1 MMDHAEMERLRE
13 RVERL
18 EAQMEFLHRRLG
30 LSQEGPRRGT
40 RQADGPPAWK
50 PSEAVM
56 DLVRRGDRIAAIKEL
71 IRETGASLKDAKEI
85 VDRL

>member
-1 MMDHAEMERLRE
+1 ME

-30 LSQEGPRRGT
+30 LSQEGPHKGSRP
-40 RQADGPPAWK
+40 ADGPPAWK

-56 DLVRRGDRIAAIKEL
+56 DLVRRGDRIAAIKAL
-71 IRETGASLKDAKEI
+71 IQETGASLKDAKEI
-85 VDRL
+85 VERL